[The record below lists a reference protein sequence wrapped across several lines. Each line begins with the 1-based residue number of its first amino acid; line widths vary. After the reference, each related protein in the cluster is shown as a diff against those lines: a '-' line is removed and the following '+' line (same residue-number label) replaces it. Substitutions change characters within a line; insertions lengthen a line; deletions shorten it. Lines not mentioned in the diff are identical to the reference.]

1 MILLQNI
8 SIQFGGV
15 YLFKNL
21 SLQIGAHDRIG
32 LVGANGAG
40 KTTLLKVLVGITQPD
55 TGAVQKAHYVTVG
68 YLPQDG
74 VTAKGKTLYEE
85 AKSAFENI
93 IAVENQLDE
102 INSQIQNFDSTKN
115 SDDDHNELIE
125 LQGELQHKLES
136 LDAYRMQSEVEKVLM
151 GLGFGVKDFDRL
163 TDEFS
168 GGWQM
173 RIALA
178 KLLLSNP
185 SLLLLDEPTNHLDLD
200 SLRWIEDYLKSY
212 IGAVMIV
219 SHDRTFLDNMTKKTL
234 AFGNGKLES
243 YSGNYSF
250 YEIEQQ
256 QRKELLVNAAKNQQ
270 QQLKQTQQFIDRFR
284 YKATK
289 ARQVQSRIKQLEKID
304 LIEVENE
311 EREISFHFPQ
321 PKPSGVVVLEI
332 RNLTKQYPITHSD
345 TKLDS
350 GEENLLT
357 VLDNINLT
365 IERGDKV
372 ALVGVNGAGKST
384 LSRIISGAE
393 QQTSGELKFGYNVTT
408 SYFAQTQVDE
418 LEKNLEVLQVVESV
432 ASGET
437 RTQVRTLL
445 GCFLFQGDD
454 VFKKVQVLSGGEK
467 SRLAL
472 AKMLLQPA
480 NFLVMDEPTNHL
492 DMRSK
497 KVLQEALINFEGTYI
512 IVSHDRH
519 FLDPLVNKVIE
530 VRNKSLK
537 TYLGNI
543 SDYIESKSKETET
556 QRSVSVSQEK
566 ATQNGPVISEKDRKR
581 MEAEERQRL
590 YKHTKPVK
598 DKLAILE
605 KKIREKEKK
614 KLDCEIIMAAPEFY
628 SDPQKVKTISA
639 EYRAVDNELANLY
652 AQWAR
657 LTEEIEKIIQKIK

>member
-8 SIQFGGV
+8 SIQFGGE

-32 LVGANGAG
+32 LVGANGTG
-40 KTTLLKVLVGITQPD
+40 KTTLLKILVGLTQPD
-55 TGAVQKAHYVTVG
+55 SGSVQKANYVSVG

-85 AKSAFENI
+85 VKSAFENI
-93 IAVENQLDE
+93 IAVENQLE
-102 INSQIQNFDSTKN
+102 QINSQIQNFDSTKN
-115 SDDDHNELIE
+115 SEDDHNELIE

-136 LDAYRMQSEVEKVLM
+136 LDSYRMQSEVEKVLM
-151 GLGFGVKDFDRL
+151 GLGFAVKDFSRI

-200 SLRWIEDYLKSY
+200 SLRWLEDYMRSY
-212 IGAVMIV
+212 VGSIIMV
-219 SHDRTFLDNMTKKTL
+219 SHDRMFLDNMIKKTL
-234 AFGNGKLES
+234 AFSNGKLES

-250 YEIEQQ
+250 FEIEQKN
-256 QRKELLVNAAKNQQ
+256 RKELLLNSQKNQQ
-270 QQLKQTQQFIDRFR
+270 QQMKQTQQFIDRFR

-304 LIEVENE
+304 LIEVEGE
-311 EREISFHFPQ
+311 EKEISFHFPQ
-321 PKPSGVVVLEI
+321 PKPSGAVVLEI
-332 RNLTKQYPITHSD
+332 QNLTKQYPLTQSNSIND
-345 TKLDS
+345 
-350 GEENLLT
+350 GENILT
-357 VLDNINLT
+357 VLNDINLT
-365 IERGDKV
+365 VERGDKI

-384 LSRIISGAE
+384 LSRIISNSE
-393 QQTSGELKFGYNVTT
+393 QPTSGEVKFGYNVTT
-408 SYFAQTQVDE
+408 AYFAQTQVDE
-418 LEKNLEVLQVVESV
+418 LESDMEVLQIVETV

-437 RTQVRTLL
+437 RTQIRTLL

-454 VFKKVQVLSGGEK
+454 VFKKVRVLSGGEK

-497 KVLQEALINFEGTYI
+497 KVLQEALKNFEGTYI

-519 FLDPLVNKVIE
+519 FLDPVVNKVIE
-530 VRNKSLK
+530 VRNRSIK

-543 SDYIESKSKETET
+543 SDYIAAKEKET
-556 QRSVSVSQEK
+556 QSFN
-566 ATQNGPVISEKDRKR
+566 QNVELRAKTNNTEFSEKERKR
-581 MEAEERQRL
+581 IEAEERQQL
-590 YKHTKPVK
+590 YKITKPFK
-598 DKLAILE
+598 EKLAAV
-605 KKIREKEKK
+605 EKEIKK
-614 KLDCEIIMAAPEFY
+614 KEKLKLEYEAAMAEPDFY
-628 SDPQKVKTISA
+628 TDTHKVKTTSS
-639 EYRAVDNELANLY
+639 EYKSIDNELTNLYSKWANLSD
-652 AQWAR
+652 QM
-657 LTEEIEKIIQKIK
+657 EKLIQGLK